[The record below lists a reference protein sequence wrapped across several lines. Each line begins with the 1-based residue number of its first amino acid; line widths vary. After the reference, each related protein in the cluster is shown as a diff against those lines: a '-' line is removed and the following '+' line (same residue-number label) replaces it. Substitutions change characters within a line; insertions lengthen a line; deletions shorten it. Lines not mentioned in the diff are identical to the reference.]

1 MNPPPNEQ
9 PCIVF
14 SHGNSFPAGTYR
26 VLLDALRARG
36 YRVLAVDKYGHDPRY
51 PVTSN
56 WPHLVQQLADFT
68 EAQVGA
74 HDQPLYLVGHSLG
87 GFLSLMCAARHPVL
101 AGRPVA
107 GVVMLDSPVLGG
119 WKARALAAAKHTRL
133 IGAVSPGQIS
143 RKRRNRWASAAEALE
158 HFRHK
163 RAFARWDPRVLAD
176 YIEYGTHD
184 VTTPDGVQRVLS
196 FDRDIETAIYN
207 TLPHHL
213 DRLLRRHPLQC
224 PVAFIGGTQS
234 EEMRRVGLTMTHKL
248 CGREPSP
255 RLQFLEGTHLF
266 PMERPE
272 ETAAAIDGAL
282 QHFKATSPPSP
293 ASH

>member
-1 MNPPPNEQ
+1 MTTSTHR

-14 SHGNSFPAGTYR
+14 SHGNSFPAGTYN
-26 VLLDALRARG
+26 VLFQALRERG
-36 YRVLAVDKYGHDPRY
+36 YHVMAVDKYGHDPRY

-56 WPHLVQQLADFT
+56 WPHLVQQLADFVQ
-68 EAQVGA
+68 ANVGP
-74 HDQPLYLVGHSLG
+74 HDTPLFLVGHSLG

-101 AGRPVA
+101 AGQPVR

-143 RKRRNRWASAAEALE
+143 RKRRNRWANAQEALE

-176 YIEYGTHD
+176 YIAHGTHD
-184 VTTPDGVQRVLS
+184 VHTPEGTQRVLS

-213 DRLLRRHPLQC
+213 DRLLRRHPMQC
-224 PVAFIGGTQS
+224 PVAFVGGTQS
-234 EEMRRVGLTMTHKL
+234 EEMRRVGLNMTHRL
-248 CGREPSP
+248 CGKEPSA
-255 RLQFLEGTHLF
+255 RLQFIEGTHLF

-272 ETAAAIDGAL
+272 ETAAAIDRAL
-282 QHFKATSPPSP
+282 RDFT
-293 ASH
+293 ASS